1 MVSPS
6 SGWFPKCPQFDISYS
21 QVCLPTIVKDCG
33 PVALKERRGISIVFF
48 SRPDFERI
56 VMQVE
61 GKESCVDVARTVCT
75 EVTQPSSGCDIVNS
89 SLNRQIW
96 DNTEWCTF
104 AVCQQPLCKQRP
116 LLLFDILLQPSFASE
131 TPTKQDQHA
140 FEISDLYPAGLFIE
154 YWFWTWSSDQK
165 ASCSAEKSLALLL
178 AQAFQILK
186 LILRDTLPSN
196 NTIYISYL
204 PKFYCVLSYHICCK
218 WLFSNKM
225 FSVQSEESVDN
236 ELCYYTYTDGQVEGE
251 VFSLL
256 LHY

>member
-1 MVSPS
+1 
-6 SGWFPKCPQFDISYS
+6 
-21 QVCLPTIVKDCG
+21 
-33 PVALKERRGISIVFF
+33 
-48 SRPDFERI
+48 
-56 VMQVE
+56 MQVE

-165 ASCSAEKSLALLL
+165 ASWSAEKSLALLW

-186 LILRDTLPSN
+186 LILLDTLMPSN
-196 NTIYISYL
+196 NTIYISALILLCLIISYL
-204 PKFYCVLSYHICCK
+204 LK

-225 FSVQSEESVDN
+225 FYVQSEESVDN